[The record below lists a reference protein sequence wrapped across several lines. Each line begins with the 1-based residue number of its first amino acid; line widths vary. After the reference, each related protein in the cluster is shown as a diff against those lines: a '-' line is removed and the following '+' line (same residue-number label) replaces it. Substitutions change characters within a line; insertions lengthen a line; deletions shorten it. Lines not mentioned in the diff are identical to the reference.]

1 MTPTPRKVLT
11 KYQGVVSRKSGI
23 QTVRVVMN
31 YLTRHP
37 KYGKILKRSTVAH
50 VHDAHS
56 QAKEGDLVEICKCRP
71 YSKTKNWRL
80 LRIVESR

>member
-1 MTPTPRKVLT
+1 MTTTPRKVLT
-11 KYQGVVSRKSGI
+11 KYQGVVSRKSGE
-23 QTVRVVMN
+23 QTVRVVLN

-50 VHDAHS
+50 VHDDQN
-56 QAKEGDLVEICKCRP
+56 QAKEGDVVEICKCRP

-80 LRIVESR
+80 VRIVESR